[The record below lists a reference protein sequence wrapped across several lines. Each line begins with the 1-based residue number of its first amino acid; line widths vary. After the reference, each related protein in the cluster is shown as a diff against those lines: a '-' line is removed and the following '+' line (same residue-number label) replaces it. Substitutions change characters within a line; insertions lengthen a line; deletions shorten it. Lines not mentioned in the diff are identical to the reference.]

1 MIIRECGLEE
11 AGVPVWAAGSHK
23 RKKIL
28 SRISASLFKGRAH
41 KAGSERLRCDERA
54 RPAAACVPAR
64 VRNENV
70 PLVFSRS
77 TCPGQ
82 KCRALK

>member
-1 MIIRECGLEE
+1 MPVSA
-11 AGVPVWAAGSHK
+11 AGAGSHK

-28 SRISASLFKGRAH
+28 SRISASLPLCL
-41 KAGSERLRCDERA
+41 KAERTRPGLRCDERA
-54 RPAAACVPAR
+54 RAAAACVPAR